1 MNSEFYPA
9 EVWVLEVETLKA
21 ADVER
26 CNIAIST
33 AEKDHLRRFRSE
45 RDRNSYRAAHAL
57 ARFAL
62 SSCETS
68 VPPDAWVFEETAQ
81 GRPEI
86 SAGHGVPALRFNIS
100 HTRSVVACIVTR
112 GLDCG
117 VDVESINCCSDH
129 HDLDRSV
136 LAPSEL
142 SAFAAVADT
151 KHPTLFCRYWTL
163 KEAYAKA
170 LGLGMSLA
178 FDRTAFDLHEGFAR
192 LHAHTDEWHFEQWSP
207 TPTHTLAT
215 AIRARGSVRLLRHCG
230 MPQNFN

>member
-1 MNSEFYPA
+1 M
-9 EVWVLEVETLKA
+9 EVETLKA

-151 KHPTLFCRYWTL
+151 KHPTLLDAQRGIR
-163 KEAYAKA
+163 E
-170 LGLGMSLA
+170 S
-178 FDRTAFDLHEGFAR
+178 AR
-192 LHAHTDEWHFEQWSP
+192 PRNVA
-207 TPTHTLAT
+207 
-215 AIRARGSVRLLRHCG
+215 SVRPHGVRSSRRFRAPARSYG
-230 MPQNFN
+230 RMAF